1 MRITVVGDVLLDVDL
16 SGEATRLCP
25 DAPVPVVDIADVRRR
40 AGGAGLVARMLAQD
54 GHRVTLVT
62 VLSDDDAS
70 LELEGALA
78 GVRVAAGPSGART
91 PVKTRVRAGRHPV
104 VRVDEGC
111 ERPAVPGAT
120 AAMLK
125 AIQQAEVIV
134 IADYGR
140 GLAANPDIR
149 SQLAAL
155 ADDIPIVWDPH
166 PSGADPVPGVAVITP
181 NLAEA
186 AKAAGLAAE
195 TPEEIAEV
203 GTVLL
208 DRWQGKAVL
217 VTMGERGGL
226 LVGQRNR
233 SPRAFPA
240 PSTTVSD
247 PCGAG
252 DRLAASLAVH
262 LASGQDL
269 DDAVEQAIHEA
280 ADFLGAGGVASLPDR
295 HRPHWD
301 NAVWDNTVGHTSL
314 GHNTV
319 GHNTA
324 GDITVGDITVGHNTV
339 WQNRVW
345 RQRRDEDALELARR
359 VRANGGTVVATG
371 GCFDLLH
378 AGHVRTLSAARDLG
392 DCLIVCL
399 NSDESVHR
407 IKGEQR
413 PIVSQ
418 QDRAELLLAL
428 ECVDAVMI
436 FGEDTPEA
444 CLDLLRPA
452 VWVKGGDY
460 QASQLPESDL
470 VESWGGRCVT
480 VPFHQARSTSLLAD
494 ALAKVS

>member
-16 SGEATRLCP
+16 AGEATRLCP
-25 DAPVPVVDIADVRRR
+25 DAPVPVVDVAEVRRR
-40 AGGAGLVARMLAQD
+40 AGGAGLVARMLAGD

-70 LELEGALA
+70 LELEGAVG
-78 GVRVAAGPSGART
+78 GVRVVAGPSGART
-91 PVKTRVRAGRHPV
+91 PVKTRVRAGSHPV
-104 VRVDEGC
+104 VRVDEDC
-111 ERPAVPGAT
+111 SRPEVPGAT
-120 AAMLK
+120 AGMLK
-125 AIQQAEVIV
+125 AIEQSEVIV

-140 GLAANPDIR
+140 GLAANAEIR
-149 SQLAAL
+149 SLLTAL
-155 ADDIPIVWDPH
+155 ADDVPIVWDPH
-166 PSGADPVPGVAVITP
+166 PAGAVPVPGVAVATP

-186 AKAAGLAAE
+186 AKAAGMAAE
-195 TPEEIAEV
+195 TPAEIEEA
-203 GTVLL
+203 GNVLL
-208 DRWQGKAVL
+208 ERWQCKAVL

-226 LVGQRNR
+226 LLGRRNR
-233 SPRAFPA
+233 LPRTIPA
-240 PSTTVSD
+240 PPTAVSD

-262 LASGQDL
+262 LAEGRGVE
-269 DDAVEQAIHEA
+269 DAVELAIHEA
-280 ADFLGAGGVASLPDR
+280 AEFLGAGGVSSLPDR
-295 HRPHWD
+295 RPPAWH
-301 NAVWDNTVGHTSL
+301 
-314 GHNTV
+314 
-319 GHNTA
+319 
-324 GDITVGDITVGHNTV
+324 
-339 WQNRVW
+339 NRVW
-345 RQRRDEDALELARR
+345 RHRRDEDAQGLARR

-378 AGHVRTLSAARDLG
+378 AGHARTLAAARDLG

-399 NSDESVHR
+399 NSDESVRR

-436 FGEDTPEA
+436 FEEDTPEA
-444 CLDLLRPA
+444 CLDELRPD

-460 QASQLPESDL
+460 QASQLPEAGL

-480 VPFHQARSTSLLAD
+480 VPFHQARSTSVLAD